1 MLNCSTPRSPD
12 RGTFQSMVALV
23 LLDTSEGASHGSRI
37 TSMANR
43 HSDSDHPPD
52 LAIRRAARLSVRHD
66 FHAFSALRSAD
77 LRPATLAMTNVH
89 R

>member
-1 MLNCSTPRSPD
+1 
-12 RGTFQSMVALV
+12 MVALV

-66 FHAFSALRSAD
+66 FHAFSALRSQRTPLVRFSWLVAGGAG
-77 LRPATLAMTNVH
+77 R
-89 R
+89 

>member
-1 MLNCSTPRSPD
+1 
-12 RGTFQSMVALV
+12 MVALV

-52 LAIRRAARLSVRHD
+52 LAIRRAARLSVTSN
-66 FHAFSALRSAD
+66 A
-77 LRPATLAMTNVH
+77 
-89 R
+89 